1 MVYITATANRV
12 TPNRGS
18 LIMGEPVLLLTSLIS
33 DQNMIG
39 TAGQVV
45 KVLRCRAWSVR
56 LVWKM
61 VTLANGLVLVELIR
75 E

>member
-12 TPNRGS
+12 TPNRSS
-18 LIMGEPVLLLTSLIS
+18 LIIGEPVLLLTSLIS

-45 KVLRCRAWSVR
+45 KVLRCSAWSMR
-56 LVWKM
+56 LVWEM
-61 VTLANGLVLVELIR
+61 VTLANAINKNCKY
-75 E
+75 